1 MMLKY
6 WLFHLLFQALV
17 NLALPLP
24 IVSSTTSYSSVSS
37 VLTPPANLSECLQ
50 SNYCNNG
57 ACVLIRDPIPRVS
70 CTCDKPFVD
79 SEAGLCTIKGKSRK
93 TAFIIRCFPVPFNCI
108 TYMCS
113 LNFAA
118 CFLECWV
125 ETGFS

>member
-6 WLFHLLFQALV
+6 WLFHLLFQAV
-17 NLALPLP
+17 FNVALPLP
-24 IVSSTTSYSSVSS
+24 ILNSTNSSSSLSS
-37 VLTPPANLSECLQ
+37 VLTPPANLSECLK

-57 ACVLIRDPIPRVS
+57 ICVLIRDPIPRVS

-79 SEAGLCTIKGKSRK
+79 SEAGLCTIKGKSRRD
-93 TAFIIRCFPVPFNCI
+93 AFTIRCFPVPFNCI

>member
-1 MMLKY
+1 MFFTTNLICSHKRNTSCQSMMLKY
-6 WLFHLLFQALV
+6 WLFHLLFQAVV
-17 NLALPLP
+17 NVALPLP

-79 SEAGLCTIKGKSRK
+79 SEAGLCTIEGKSRK
-93 TAFIIRCFPVPFNCI
+93 TAFIIRCFPLLFN
-108 TYMCS
+108 
-113 LNFAA
+113 F
-118 CFLECWV
+118 
-125 ETGFS
+125 